1 LNKKLLPITFSILFI
16 VSCGGGGGGGGGS
29 PTTPST
35 PAPTVNLSAEPTSV
49 LLESTSTLIWSSTNA
64 SSCSASWTTQTST
77 FGSRTVTITTAGNNS
92 FSMTCSGD
100 GGSRSASVTVEGYRN
115 TEGVVVDGYISGA
128 EVFIDEDDDWALDSN
143 ENSTTSDNNG
153 KFTIKYTNG
162 NLVSFSGTDLDSQTL
177 LDNLLLTHKLTG
189 HTDFKAV
196 TPVTSIA
203 AFMEDSSV
211 VNVALGIDSSIDVFT
226 FDPVANKG
234 DGGINDYLYEKGN
247 QLTVLAFAL
256 QNITNNLNTTTETTQ
271 DYFKAITEEIEK
283 EYTET
288 KTKVD
293 IETEVFVTKVF
304 DNVITTKSVTID
316 EAAKS
321 NTVSALTGMLP
332 VIQVK
337 SEDDITTAVIRFA
350 ISTLQTDIQD
360 IANGSA
366 SAETLKSYTEDLLNY
381 IAEDQNI
388 DVSEITPDISAIADS
403 VLTSEDTEVEINV
416 LLNDSYVIS
425 SPFSLSATNSTNGS
439 TSISNSLITYSP
451 NADYNGS
458 DTFSYTLTQGDK
470 ASSADVTITI
480 EAVNDAPSIDLAST
494 IQVEENQVAVT
505 TVSVSDVDDDD
516 ELTLTLGGADADS
529 FNLSTENV
537 LTFKEAPNYET
548 KTSYLI
554 TLTLTDGTE
563 TVTKDVTITIIDVQE
578 NSNAPVITSS
588 STFTADENQTAI
600 GTVTATDADGDTIT
614 YSISGSEITINSSS
628 GVIAF
633 ASAPDFETKSSYT
646 ATVTASDGTNSTT
659 QDITVN
665 VTNLNDNNPV
675 ITSSSTFTV
684 EENQT
689 SVGSVTAN
697 DADGDSLTFALS
709 GTDASLLSI
718 SSSGVITFNSAPD
731 YETKTSYSITVSVS
745 DGTNTTAQSVTVNI
759 TDENESP
766 IISNLASTLSIN
778 ENDTNVV
785 TVSASDPENDNLTY
799 SLSGTD
805 ASSLSINSSG
815 VITFDSAPD
824 YETKTSYSITVS
836 VSDGTN
842 TTSQSITINITNV
855 NEPPIISNL
864 ANNISTDENDTNV
877 VTVSASDPE
886 NDNLTYSLSGTDASS
901 LSINSSGVITFDS
914 APDYETKT
922 SYSITVNVSDGTNTT
937 SQSITININDITENG
952 SSGNDTINGG
962 SGDDTIL
969 GLAGDD
975 TINGN
980 AGNDILRGGLDVD
993 TINGGDGDDIISA
1006 DECYGSFDIPFDDI
1020 TTACGVATFGGQDL
1034 NGGSGNDTI
1043 YGNGGGDAIILGGSG
1058 NDKIY
1063 IVSGMSTLAYADG
1076 EDGDDVLLN
1085 NTNNGGDSIL
1095 RGGDGDDNLHGGVGK
1110 DILTGGSGADKFV
1123 IKSGEGSSNLDNV
1136 SIVTDFKDNLDKILL
1151 VGDLAYS
1158 DLTIV
1163 DPSSEQRSQYP
1174 DALNGASKLVFEI
1187 NGGAK
1192 YLLIVKQDR
1201 DASISEPF
1209 LVLDSNDFET
1219 GGEIR

>member
-49 LLESTSTLIWSSTNA
+49 LLESTSTLSWSSTNA

-77 FGSRTVTITTAGNNS
+77 SGSRTVTITTAGNNS

-316 EAAKS
+316 ESAKS
-321 NTVSALTGMLP
+321 NTVTALTGMLP

-416 LLNDSYVIS
+416 LLNDSYVTS

-439 TSISNSLITYSP
+439 TSISNNLITYSP

-505 TVSVSDVDDDD
+505 TISVSDVDDD

-537 LTFKEAPNYET
+537 LTFKEAPDYET
-548 KTSYLI
+548 KTSYSI

-563 TVTKDVTITIIDVQE
+563 TVTKDVTITIIDVE
-578 NSNAPVITSS
+578 ESGSTPVITSS
-588 STFTADENQTAI
+588 ASFSADENQTAIGTVTATDEDGDDITFSISGSEININSSTGVLTFASAPDYETKSTYTATVTASDGTNTATQDITVNVTDVNEAPAFTSPTSYSVDENQSSAGQLTASDPEGNTLIFSLGSGTDDNNLNINSSTGVLTFKQNPNYEIADSYQITASVNDGTNLVSQNVTININNLNEAPSFSSSATFSAAENQTAI
-600 GTVTATDADGDTIT
+600 GTVTATDADGDGIA

-633 ASAPDFETKSSYT
+633 ASAPDYESKSSYT

-675 ITSSSTFTV
+675 ITSSSTFNAA
-684 EENQT
+684 ENQT
-689 SVGSVTAN
+689 DAGTVTAT
-697 DADGDSLTFALS
+697 DADGDSLTYSLS
-709 GTDASLLSI
+709 GTDASSLSI

-745 DGTNTTAQSVTVNI
+745 DGTNTSTQSVTVNV
-759 TDENESP
+759 TDVP
-766 IISNLASTLSIN
+766 LA
-778 ENDTNVV
+778 NDT
-785 TVSASDPENDNLTY
+785 DPLTLNGTSGAD
-799 SLSGTD
+799 SLQGG
-805 ASSLSINSSG
+805 A
-815 VITFDSAPD
+815 
-824 YETKTSYSITVS
+824 
-836 VSDGTN
+836 
-842 TTSQSITINITNV
+842 
-855 NEPPIISNL
+855 
-864 ANNISTDENDTNV
+864 
-877 VTVSASDPE
+877 
-886 NDNLTYSLSGTDASS
+886 
-901 LSINSSGVITFDS
+901 
-914 APDYETKT
+914 
-922 SYSITVNVSDGTNTT
+922 
-937 SQSITININDITENG
+937 
-952 SSGNDTINGG
+952 GNDTING
-962 SGDDTIL
+962 L
-969 GLAGDD
+969 G
-975 TINGN
+975 GN
-980 AGNDILRGGLDVD
+980 DQLDGGAGND
-993 TINGGDGDDIISA
+993 TISGGDGDDRLI
-1006 DECYGSFDIPFDDI
+1006 GGTGDDI
-1020 TTACGVATFGGQDL
+1020 LWGGVGM
-1034 NGGSGNDTI
+1034 
-1043 YGNGGGDAIILGGSG
+1043 
-1058 NDKIY
+1058 DK
-1063 IVSGMSTLAYADG
+1063 L
-1076 EDGDDVLLN
+1076 E
-1085 NTNNGGDSIL
+1085 
-1095 RGGDGDDNLHGGVGK
+1095 GGDGADQFA
-1110 DILTGGSGADKFV
+1110 IQSGQ
-1123 IKSGEGSSNLDNV
+1123 GSSNLDNV
-1136 SIVTDFKDNLDKILL
+1136 SWIDNSEFEDGTDKILL
-1151 VGDLAYS
+1151 KSGLSLDDLS
-1158 DLTIV
+1158 NGNLTITTA
-1163 DPSSEQRSQYP
+1163 SGG
-1174 DALNGASKLVFEI
+1174 DASGKQNVSTGDYLIFEI
-1187 NGGAK
+1187 DSGTK
-1192 YLLIVKQDR
+1192 YLLIIKK
-1201 DASISEPF
+1201 SGSLTI
-1209 LVLDSNDFET
+1209 DSDDFVNE
-1219 GGEIR
+1219 

>member
-77 FGSRTVTITTAGNNS
+77 YGSRTVTITTAGNNS

-563 TVTKDVTITIIDVQE
+563 TVTKDVTITIIDVEE
-578 NSNAPVITSS
+578 NGSTPVITSS

-778 ENDTNVV
+778 
-785 TVSASDPENDNLTY
+785 
-799 SLSGTD
+799 
-805 ASSLSINSSG
+805 
-815 VITFDSAPD
+815 
-824 YETKTSYSITVS
+824 
-836 VSDGTN
+836 
-842 TTSQSITINITNV
+842 
-855 NEPPIISNL
+855 
-864 ANNISTDENDTNV
+864 ENDTNV